1 MYGYCILSLNIVRH
15 YMSAG
20 TQKSKRDI
28 PTSIVEADI
37 GEPPDVA
44 EPHGQAEARKEEL
57 TVIVPALSLR
67 HLVVHN
73 IHPCFL
79 AQSPLACVPLS
90 TMSMFLRRLEVGIAV

>member
-1 MYGYCILSLNIVRH
+1 
-15 YMSAG
+15 MSAG

-28 PTSIVEADI
+28 PTSIIEADI

-44 EPHGQAEARKEEL
+44 EPHGQAEAREEEL

-79 AQSPLACVPLS
+79 VNTITPGLCPTLHYEYVSEKAGGWYSCLGELMQC
-90 TMSMFLRRLEVGIAV
+90 

>member
-1 MYGYCILSLNIVRH
+1 
-15 YMSAG
+15 MSAG

-28 PTSIVEADI
+28 PTSIIEADI

-44 EPHGQAEARKEEL
+44 EPHGQAEAREEEL

-73 IHPCFL
+73 IHPCCL
-79 AQSPLACVPLS
+79 VSTITPDLTSVRLN
-90 TMSMFLRRLEVGIAV
+90 TMSMFLRRLEVCAAV